1 MNFGGCTLCDL
12 QSSVLLP
19 SKDGILLNLI
29 GFWLYS
35 VNLLDVVAGSP
46 AFTICYKTDR
56 SRSGPTFEYCRK
68 GITFQYLNLLDV
80 VAGSPAFT

>member
-19 SKDGILLNLI
+19 SKDGILLKLI

-46 AFTICYKTDR
+46 AFTIV
-56 SRSGPTFEYCRK
+56 FV
-68 GITFQYLNLLDV
+68 LLERV
-80 VAGSPAFT
+80 YEILLLLLYSE

>member
-46 AFTICYKTDR
+46 AFTVTN
-56 SRSGPTFEYCRK
+56 E
-68 GITFQYLNLLDV
+68 
-80 VAGSPAFT
+80 GSSFSVQNIDK

>member
-19 SKDGILLNLI
+19 SKDGILLKLI

-46 AFTICYKTDR
+46 AFTAQTCLMLSVLYLSCDAK
-56 SRSGPTFEYCRK
+56 
-68 GITFQYLNLLDV
+68 FQ
-80 VAGSPAFT
+80 

>member
-46 AFTICYKTDR
+46 AFTNMTSIVFVIKLIGVD
-56 SRSGPTFEYCRK
+56 
-68 GITFQYLNLLDV
+68 
-80 VAGSPAFT
+80 GSNF